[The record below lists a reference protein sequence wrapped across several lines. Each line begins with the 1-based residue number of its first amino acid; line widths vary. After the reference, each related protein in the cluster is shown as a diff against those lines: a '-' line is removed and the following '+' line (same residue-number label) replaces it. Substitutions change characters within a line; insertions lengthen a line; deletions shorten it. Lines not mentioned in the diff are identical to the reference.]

1 MFVGSE
7 GTLGVLTKVSLKLYA
22 QPECI
27 ISAVTTFDDVKSAV
41 QASVEIMQTGL
52 PIARIEFLDEKSI
65 QANNIYNKMSLDE
78 TPTLFLEFHGSK
90 KTIDQQAET
99 AMEICQQNNSKSFKW
114 ATELEERNKLWAA
127 RHNSWFAL
135 KAMYPN
141 RKVLNEIIAQKNS
154 FSKSKL

>member
-27 ISAVTTFDDVKSAV
+27 TSAVTTFDDVKSAV

-99 AMEICQQNNSKSFKW
+99 AMEICQQNNSKSFKS
-114 ATELEERNKLWAA
+114 ERP
-127 RHNSWFAL
+127 RPS
-135 KAMYPN
+135 
-141 RKVLNEIIAQKNS
+141 
-154 FSKSKL
+154 